1 MKNILIT
8 GKGSYIGT
16 NVITWLKKTPQDYE
30 VEELDVKD
38 NTWKQKSFEN
48 YDVIIHVAGIAHVSA
63 DSKLKE
69 LYYKVNRD
77 LAIDVAKKAK
87 DDGVKQFIFM
97 SSMIIYGKD
106 APIGQSKVIDRAT
119 QPEAQDFY
127 GDSKLQADLEIQKL
141 EDKNFKVVIIR
152 TPMVYGPNCK
162 GNFQKLKKLAR
173 ISPIFPDIE
182 NHRSMI
188 FIDNLCE
195 FFKNVID
202 HESSGI
208 FYPQNRE
215 YVSTKEIMKILAEQ
229 QGKKIHFIKIFN
241 PIIKVLSRYIHMI
254 NKVFGNKV
262 YSKELSENFD
272 YIVVENEES
281 IRRSV

>member
-1 MKNILIT
+1 
-8 GKGSYIGT
+8 
-16 NVITWLKKTPQDYE
+16 
-30 VEELDVKD
+30 
-38 NTWKQKSFEN
+38 
-48 YDVIIHVAGIAHVSA
+48 
-63 DSKLKE
+63 
-69 LYYKVNRD
+69 
-77 LAIDVAKKAK
+77 
-87 DDGVKQFIFM
+87 
-97 SSMIIYGKD
+97 
-106 APIGQSKVIDRAT
+106 
-119 QPEAQDFY
+119 
-127 GDSKLQADLEIQKL
+127 
-141 EDKNFKVVIIR
+141 
-152 TPMVYGPNCK
+152 MVYGPNCK

-281 IRRSV
+281 IRRSG